1 MQHTLK
7 LAARGAAIALAVGL
21 GAGCATSGEL
31 EEVRAIATKAR
42 PTRHRRQRPL
52 PHSAQSAANDAA
64 AAAAEAQRT
73 ADAAQACCNETND
86 KMDRAWH
93 KGMQK

>member
-31 EEVRAIATKAR
+31 EEVKGIANNALNEARAAR
-42 PTRHRRQRPL
+42 DVAN
-52 PHSAQSAANDAA
+52 SAQGANE
-64 AAAAEAQRT
+64 AAAEAQRT

-86 KMDRAWH
+86 KLDRAWE
-93 KGMQK
+93 KGMRK

>member
-21 GAGCATSGEL
+21 GAGCATTGEL
-31 EEVRAIATKAR
+31 EEVRAIATKA
-42 PTRHRRQRPL
+42 QQE
-52 PHSAQSAANDAA
+52 AQAARAAADNTQGADA

-73 ADAAQACCNETND
+73 ADAAQACCTETND

>member
-7 LAARGAAIALAVGL
+7 LAARSAAIALAVGL
-21 GAGCATSGEL
+21 GAGCATTGEL
-31 EEVRAIATKAR
+31 EEVRAIATRAQQEAQAAR
-42 PTRHRRQRPL
+42 D
-52 PHSAQSAANDAA
+52 AAASTQGADA

-86 KMDRAWH
+86 KLERAWD
-93 KGMQK
+93 KGMRK

>member
-7 LAARGAAIALAVGL
+7 LAARSAAIALAVGL
-21 GAGCATSGEL
+21 EAGCATTGEL
-31 EEVRAIATKAR
+31 EEVRAIATKA
-42 PTRHRRQRPL
+42 QQE
-52 PHSAQSAANDAA
+52 AQAARAAADNTQGADAA

-73 ADAAQACCNETND
+73 ADAAQACSTETND

>member
-7 LAARGAAIALAVGL
+7 LAARSAAIALAVGL
-21 GAGCATSGEL
+21 GAGCATTGEL
-31 EEVRAIATKAR
+31 EEVRAIATRAKQEAQAAR
-42 PTRHRRQRPL
+42 DAAA
-52 PHSAQSAANDAA
+52 SAQGADAA

-86 KMDRAWH
+86 KLERAWD
-93 KGMQK
+93 KGMRK

>member
-7 LAARGAAIALAVGL
+7 LAARSAAIALAVGL
-21 GAGCATSGEL
+21 GAGCATTGEL
-31 EEVRAIATKAR
+31 EEVRAITTKAQQEAQAAR
-42 PTRHRRQRPL
+42 AAAD
-52 PHSAQSAANDAA
+52 SAQGADAA

-86 KMDRAWH
+86 KLDRAWH